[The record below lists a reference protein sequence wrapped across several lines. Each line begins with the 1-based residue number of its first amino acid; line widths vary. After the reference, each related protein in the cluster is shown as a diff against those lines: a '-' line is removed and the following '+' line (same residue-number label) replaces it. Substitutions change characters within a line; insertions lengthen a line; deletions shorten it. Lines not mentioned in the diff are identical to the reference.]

1 MWADLRLAA
10 RLPIKMPLFTVGVI
24 ALLAVGMAANTIIF
38 SLVDA
43 LLLRPLPV
51 RDPERLVR
59 LVTKRPPLLP
69 RSDFLIEEYEAWKN
83 RVPGFE
89 DLFAWS
95 EHDMFAAT
103 GEITERARVHF
114 VTDNYFSALGT
125 TPLLGRLLLP
135 GDQKLSAGT
144 APVVLSYTYWKR
156 RFDGDARIAGRVI
169 ALDGNKVLIVGVT
182 PKGFNGMSVETGPD
196 LRVPVGWLR
205 SIRPNLYEN
214 KINCEVVGRLRAGS
228 SRAAVRQEAESIWR
242 NRWKELNPTDP
253 GLPEGFD
260 LERVDRGIS
269 RLRVQFTGALW
280 LVMGGAALLMLMVC
294 ANIAG
299 LLMARTASR
308 QGELAVRVALGA
320 TRIQLA
326 RQLFCES
333 LVLILGGLAGANALT
348 WILLPFVSNALPPMR
363 DFAAVRLPLSLEITP
378 DWRVPGFAFGLSV
391 VTVLLFGLIPALMAA
406 RRDLHPPLKESRA
419 GGGWHGRQMPIVVQ
433 VALCTVLLA
442 GAGLTIQT
450 LERLTSM
457 NAGFEASHV
466 VTMSVD
472 PDMAKYDAKQATDLK
487 VRLLKSA
494 RELPEVESAAISSRG
509 LMRGTGLKM
518 TLARIGE
525 AAGAGDFL
533 NTSIHGVSPEY
544 FSTMRIAWIGGHN
557 FWGLEDPA
565 QGPKPV
571 IVNEAFVRRFAKGQD
586 VIGLKFGSVS
596 MNGELA
602 KPKIVVIGVV
612 GDTKYRSLREPF
624 QPIVYQ
630 LPSAGDRFIV
640 HLRTR
645 SVPESVIA
653 PMRKILAGLEPRLS
667 YVEVSTL
674 PDEVAASLWA
684 ERVTAVLAT
693 GFAAA
698 AAVIVAAGLYAL
710 VAFSVT
716 QRRTEIGIRMALGA
730 LPRKIAGIFFVR
742 AACLSAAGI
751 SIGLLCTFAISPQI
765 SSILYAVNPRSWTV
779 LLTSAIVVFFVS
791 VAASLIPAIRAA
803 RLHPAIILRQI

>member
-1 MWADLRLAA
+1 MWLDLRLAT
-10 RLPIKMPLFTVGVI
+10 RLLTKMPLFTVGVI
-24 ALLAVGMAANTIIF
+24 SLLSAGIAANTVIF
-38 SLVDA
+38 SLIDA
-43 LLLRPLPV
+43 ILLRPLPV
-51 RDPERLVR
+51 RDPEQLVR
-59 LVTKRPPLLP
+59 LVTNRPPLLS
-69 RSDFLIEEYEAWKN
+69 RSDFQLQEYEAWKKSVN
-83 RVPGFE
+83 GFE

-95 EHDMFAAT
+95 EHDMFAAS

-114 VTDNYFSALGT
+114 VTDNFFSSLGT
-125 TPLLGRLLLP
+125 TPLIGRLLLA

-144 APVVLSYTYWKR
+144 APVVLSYAYWKR
-156 RFDGDARIAGRVI
+156 RFDGDARIIGRAI
-169 ALDGNKVLIVGVT
+169 TLDGNKVLIVGVL
-182 PKGFNGMSVETGPD
+182 PRGFNGVSVETGPD

-205 SIRPNLYEN
+205 SLRSKLFEN
-214 KINCEVVGRLRAGS
+214 KITCEVVGRLRAGS
-228 SRAAVRQEAESIWR
+228 SSAAVRQEAESIWR

-269 RLRVQFTGALW
+269 RLRVQFSGALW
-280 LVMGGAALLMLMVC
+280 LVMSGAVLLMLMVC

-299 LLMARTASR
+299 LLIARAASR
-308 QGELAVRVALGA
+308 QGELALRVALGA

-333 LVLILGGLAGANALT
+333 LLLILGGLAGAIALT
-348 WILLPFVSNALPPMR
+348 WISLPFVSNVLPPMR
-363 DFAAVRLPLSLEITP
+363 DFSAVRLPLSLEITP
-378 DWRVPGFAFGLSV
+378 DWRVLSFAAGLSV
-391 VTVLLFGLIPALMAA
+391 FVVLLFGLIPALIAA
-406 RRDLHPPLKESRA
+406 RRDLHPLLKESRA
-419 GGGWHGRQMPIVVQ
+419 GGGWYGRQLLIVAQ
-433 VALCTVLLA
+433 VAICTVLLA

-450 LERLTSM
+450 LEQLRRM

-472 PDMAKYDAKQATDLK
+472 PDMAKYNAGQATDLK
-487 VRLLKSA
+487 VRLLRSA

-518 TLARIGE
+518 TLARVGE

-544 FSTMRIAWIGGHN
+544 FATMQIAFIRGHN
-557 FWGLEDPA
+557 FLGLEDPA

-571 IVNEAFVRRFAKGQD
+571 IVNEAFVRQFAKGQD
-586 VIGLKFGSVS
+586 VIGLKFGSVA
-596 MNGELA
+596 MNGESA
-602 KPKIVVIGVV
+602 KPKIIVIGVV

-630 LPSAGDRFIV
+630 LPSAGDSFIV

-667 YVEVSTL
+667 FVEVSL
-674 PDEVAASLWA
+674 LSDEVASSIWA
-684 ERVTAVLAT
+684 ERVTAGLAA
-693 GFAAA
+693 GFAGAA
-698 AAVIVAAGLYAL
+698 VVIVAAGLYAL

-716 QRRTEIGIRMALGA
+716 QRRAEIGIRMALGA
-730 LPRKIAGIFFVR
+730 LPHKIAGLFCVR
-742 AACLSAAGI
+742 AACLCAAGI
-751 SIGLLCTFAISPQI
+751 SIGLLCTFALSPQI
-765 SSILYAVNPRSWTV
+765 SSILYEVNPRSWSV
-779 LLTSAIVVFFVS
+779 MLRSGLFVFLVS
-791 VAASLIPAIRAA
+791 IGASLIPAIRAA
-803 RLHPAIILRQI
+803 RLHPASILRQI